1 LRFQGLLSFHDPVRP
16 TVKDVIRRV
25 EKAGIKIVIVT
36 GDHRGTAE
44 AIAREV
50 GINFGKDG
58 VIDSSE
64 LSLLS
69 PDIFKKRLPQ
79 TRIFS
84 RVSPEDKLRIA
95 KGFQELGEIVAMTG
109 DGVNDAPS
117 IKQADIG
124 IAMGSG
130 TEVARSVAD
139 LVLLDDNFETI
150 VAAVEEGRQT
160 MNNVRK
166 TLVYLLSNVTDGL
179 LLISG
184 ALLTGVPL
192 PLNALQILW
201 VNFFTNSFPAIA
213 LGFEK
218 DKDGLRLKS
227 FNLRERLFDPLMKF
241 LIVAIGVPTS
251 ALLFGLYWGLLY
263 LGFET
268 DLARTFIFA
277 SFGSYSLFLIF
288 AVRNLDGSI
297 FSINPFS
304 NVFLVWAVLIGLAL
318 TFIGVYVPFFQ
329 NLFNTVSLPPIWL
342 AGVLAVGVINIA
354 AIEFGKWLF
363 WRK

>member
-1 LRFQGLLSFHDPVRP
+1 
-16 TVKDVIRRV
+16 
-25 EKAGIKIVIVT
+25 
-36 GDHRGTAE
+36 
-44 AIAREV
+44 
-50 GINFGKDG
+50 
-58 VIDSSE
+58 
-64 LSLLS
+64 
-69 PDIFKKRLPQ
+69 
-79 TRIFS
+79 
-84 RVSPEDKLRIA
+84 
-95 KGFQELGEIVAMTG
+95 
-109 DGVNDAPS
+109 
-117 IKQADIG
+117 
-124 IAMGSG
+124 
-130 TEVARSVAD
+130 
-139 LVLLDDNFETI
+139 
-150 VAAVEEGRQT
+150 
-160 MNNVRK
+160 
-166 TLVYLLSNVTDGL
+166 
-179 LLISG
+179 
-184 ALLTGVPL
+184 
-192 PLNALQILW
+192 
-201 VNFFTNSFPAIA
+201 
-213 LGFEK
+213 
-218 DKDGLRLKS
+218 
-227 FNLRERLFDPLMKF
+227 MKF

-251 ALLFGLYWGLLY
+251 ALLFGLYRGLLY